1 MSCQVV
7 LISVDNEKRT
17 TFKPQTPCRWIEE
30 FRPGTI
36 AAAAIKPSKE
46 RQRGKRASERG
57 LLPALWLN
65 GGGVFGFL
73 CLVVAHWCVRTALE
87 ERKGEREGG
96 REGEREPGIHTVS
109 SSKSLLG
116 RDPILASF
124 ASISYIL
131 KRKKYS

>member
-1 MSCQVV
+1 M
-7 LISVDNEKRT
+7 
-17 TFKPQTPCRWIEE
+17 EE

-87 ERKGEREGG
+87 ERKGKRERA
-96 REGEREPGIHTVS
+96 GERENQVS
-109 SSKSLLG
+109 AQYVFFSKSLLG
-116 RDPILASF
+116 IGPN
-124 ASISYIL
+124 
-131 KRKKYS
+131 